1 MLYLVFL
8 FKTNV
13 ILSIFEYCEKQK
25 KNSINKLTRSYKVV
39 VSSEDTFE
47 ERLSFSTNKFNV
59 FLVLS
64 LYSIILIA
72 FTISVV
78 FFTQIR
84 EMVPGYSS
92 SDLLTQAIYLT
103 KKTDSLEKELELNN
117 TFYKSIENVLSGKT
131 EQIIY
136 KDTLA
141 LSNEKDNIDFQAV
154 LTNAED
160 SILRKYVEEEDK
172 FNLTKNELV
181 IENKMFV
188 SPVKGQITQKFD
200 PLNNHF
206 ALDILVDTGTPVKS
220 ILEGKVIFSEWSV
233 DTGHVLIIDHG
244 DDIISVYKHNSKV
257 LKTQN
262 NFVKAGEVIA
272 YSGNQGTLSTGPHL
286 HFELWKNGTPINP
299 EPLFNFN

>member
-1 MLYLVFL
+1 V
-8 FKTNV
+8 KNK
-13 ILSIFEYCEKQK
+13 KQK

-103 KKTDSLEKELELNN
+103 KKTDSLENELELNN

-131 EQIIY
+131 EEIIY

-141 LSNEKDNIDFQAV
+141 VSNEIENIDLQAI
-154 LTNAED
+154 TANTED
-160 SILRKYVEEEDK
+160 SILRKYVEQEDK

-188 SPVKGQITQKFD
+188 TPVKGQITQKFD

-206 ALDILVDTGTPVKS
+206 ALDISVDTGTPVKS
-220 ILEGKVIFSEWSV
+220 ILEGKIIFSEWSI

-262 NFVKAGEVIA
+262 NYVKAGEVIA

>member
-1 MLYLVFL
+1 LNTV
-8 FKTNV
+8 KNK
-13 ILSIFEYCEKQK
+13 KQK

-103 KKTDSLEKELELNN
+103 KKTDSLENELELNN

-206 ALDILVDTGTPVKS
+206 ALDILVDIGTPVKS

-244 DDIISVYKHNSKV
+244 DNIISVYKHNSKV

>member
-1 MLYLVFL
+1 V
-8 FKTNV
+8 KNK
-13 ILSIFEYCEKQK
+13 KQK

-103 KKTDSLEKELELNN
+103 KKTDSLENELELNN
-117 TFYKSIENVLSGKT
+117 TFYKSIENVLSGKA

-141 LSNEKDNIDFQAV
+141 VSNEKDNIYYQAV
-154 LTNAED
+154 LANAED

-233 DTGHVLIIDHG
+233 DTGHVLIIDHS

>member
-1 MLYLVFL
+1 M
-8 FKTNV
+8 KNK
-13 ILSIFEYCEKQK
+13 KQK

-78 FFTQIR
+78 FFTQLK

-103 KKTDSLEKELELNN
+103 KKTDSLENELELNN
-117 TFYKSIENVLSGKT
+117 TFYRSIEDVLSGKT

-136 KDTLA
+136 KDSLA
-141 LSNEKDNIDFQAV
+141 ISNKIENTDPQAISA
-154 LTNAED
+154 NAED
-160 SILRKYVEEEDK
+160 SILRKYVEQEDK

-220 ILEGKVIFSEWSV
+220 ILEGKIIFSEWSI

-262 NFVKAGEVIA
+262 NYVKAGEIIA

>member
-1 MLYLVFL
+1 MNTV
-8 FKTNV
+8 KNK
-13 ILSIFEYCEKQK
+13 KQN
-25 KNSINKLTRSYKVV
+25 KNSINKLTRTYKVV

-64 LYSIILIA
+64 LYSTILIA

-103 KKTDSLEKELELNN
+103 KKTDSLENELELNN

>member
-1 MLYLVFL
+1 MNTV
-8 FKTNV
+8 KNK
-13 ILSIFEYCEKQK
+13 KQK
-25 KNSINKLTRSYKVV
+25 NNSINKLIRSYKVV

-59 FLVLS
+59 FLVMT

-78 FFTQIR
+78 FFTQLR

-103 KKTDSLEKELELNN
+103 KKTDSLENELELNN

-136 KDTLA
+136 KDSLNFI
-141 LSNEKDNIDFQAV
+141 NETDNIDPQSV
-154 LTNAED
+154 LANAED

-188 SPVKGQITQKFD
+188 NPVKGQITQKFD

-262 NFVKAGEVIA
+262 NFVKAGEVVA